1 LQRSRPN
8 RPARSKEAAM
18 DVYIVE
24 LSFGNERLDLLA
36 TAMRDACRVAGISQ
50 RATEMDDPE
59 TSRLR
64 LQMAKTIL
72 EEIYGGEFDPVALRV
87 AALRSTMY
95 CCVSDGELRPSSVS
109 RACSL

>member
-1 LQRSRPN
+1 
-8 RPARSKEAAM
+8 M
-18 DVYIVE
+18 DVFVVE
-24 LSFGNERLDLLA
+24 LVPSNERLDLLA
-36 TAMRDACRVAGISQ
+36 TAMRDACRVAGISH

-64 LQMAKTIL
+64 LRLAKTIL
-72 EEIYGGEFDPVALRV
+72 EEMYDGECDPAALRV

-95 CCVSDGELRPSSVS
+95 CCVSDGELRPSSAS